1 MAVHPQIQEDKWKS
15 LRYLI
20 GGIFLVLVLIEKSMG
35 FDPKA
40 TGSFLPKQGF
50 RNIGKSQDKA
60 KFAEPSD
67 PFTKENWEDDLN
79 WEEEVLTQT
88 FPDSESKQKN
98 KTKLVDESIPEITLP
113 EDRFPGAGK
122 RLQVDAGYL
131 PVYFLKFYGTG
142 KNSQSQ
148 LVKLTR
154 EFPGGDPIPFLFQE
168 LTKGPNPEEK
178 GKGVLS
184 ALSKRVRMDPNYRLE
199 NGILHLSISED
210 IHYGGSM
217 EILKDRLDQ
226 ISFTMIGNFGIK
238 GVVLYS
244 NGERIRSLGS
254 DGLTIPEVL
263 AKSQRKVII
272 F

>member
-1 MAVHPQIQEDKWKS
+1 M
-15 LRYLI
+15 RYLL

-40 TGSFLPKQGF
+40 GGNLFPKQGF
-50 RNIGKSQDKA
+50 RNIGKSQEKS

-67 PFTKENWEDDLN
+67 PFSKETWEDDLN

-88 FPDSESKQKN
+88 FPDSEPKQKN
-98 KTKLVDESIPEITLP
+98 RTKLVDDTIPEITLP

-122 RLQVDAGYL
+122 RLQADAGYL

-148 LVKLTR
+148 LVKLSR
-154 EFPGGDPIPFLFQE
+154 EFQGGDPIPFLFQE

-184 ALSKRVRMDPNYRLE
+184 ALSKRIRMEPNYRLE
-199 NGILHLSISED
+199 NGILHISVSED
-210 IHYGGSM
+210 ISYGGSM

-226 ISFTMIGNFGIK
+226 ISFTLVGNFGIK
-238 GVVLYS
+238 GVVLYT
-244 NGERIRSLGS
+244 NGERIRTLGS

>member
-1 MAVHPQIQEDKWKS
+1 MAVLPQIQEDKWKS
-15 LRYLI
+15 LRYLL

-35 FDPKA
+35 FDPK
-40 TGSFLPKQGF
+40 TGGNFFPKQGF
-50 RNIGKSQDKA
+50 RNIGKTQEKS
-60 KFAEPSD
+60 KFAEPTD
-67 PFTKENWEDDLN
+67 PFAKENWEDDLN

-88 FPDSESKQKN
+88 FPDSDP
-98 KTKLVDESIPEITLP
+98 KTKPRQKLVDDTIPEITLP

-122 RLQVDAGYL
+122 RLQADAGYL
-131 PVYFLKFYGTG
+131 SVYFLKFYGTG

-148 LVKLTR
+148 LVKLSR

-184 ALSKRVRMDPNYRLE
+184 ALSKRIRMEPNYRLE
-199 NGILHLSISED
+199 NGILHISVSED
-210 IHYGGSM
+210 ISYGGSM

-226 ISFTMIGNFGIK
+226 IVFTMVGNFGIK
-238 GVVLYS
+238 AVVLYS
-244 NGERIRSLGS
+244 NGERIRTLGS

>member
-1 MAVHPQIQEDKWKS
+1 MAVLPQIQEDKWKS
-15 LRYLI
+15 LRYLL

-40 TGSFLPKQGF
+40 AGNLFPKQGF
-50 RNIGKSQDKA
+50 RNIGKTQEKT
-60 KFAEPSD
+60 KFAEPTD
-67 PFTKENWEDDLN
+67 PFSKETWEDDLN

-88 FPDSESKQKN
+88 FPDAEPKQKSR
-98 KTKLVDESIPEITLP
+98 TKLVDDTIPEITLP

-122 RLQVDAGYL
+122 RLQADAGFL

-148 LVKLTR
+148 LVKLSR

-168 LTKGPNPEEK
+168 LTKGPNAEEK

-184 ALSKRVRMDPNYRLE
+184 ALSKKVRMEPNYRLE
-199 NGILHLSISED
+199 DGILHISVSED
-210 IHYGGSM
+210 ISYGGSM

-226 ISFTMIGNFGIK
+226 ISFTMVGNFGIK
-238 GVVLYS
+238 GVILYS
-244 NGERIRSLGS
+244 NGERIRTLGS
-254 DGLTIPEVL
+254 DGLSIPEIL

>member
-1 MAVHPQIQEDKWKS
+1 MAVLPQIQEDKWKS
-15 LRYLI
+15 LRYLL

-40 TGSFLPKQGF
+40 AGNLIPKQGF
-50 RNIGKSQDKA
+50 RNIGKTQEKT

-67 PFTKENWEDDLN
+67 PFAKETWEDDLN

-88 FPDSESKQKN
+88 FPDTESKQKSR
-98 KTKLVDESIPEITLP
+98 TKLIDETIPEITLP

-122 RLQVDAGYL
+122 RLQADAGYL

-148 LVKLTR
+148 LVKLSR

-168 LTKGPNPEEK
+168 LTKGPNAEEK

-184 ALSKRVRMDPNYRLE
+184 ALSKRIRMEPNYRLE
-199 NGILHLSISED
+199 NGILHISVSED
-210 IHYGGSM
+210 LSYGGSI

-226 ISFTMIGNFGIK
+226 ISFTLVGNFGIK
-238 GVVLYS
+238 GVILYT
-244 NGERIRSLGS
+244 NGERIRTLGS

-263 AKSQRKVII
+263 AKTQRKVII